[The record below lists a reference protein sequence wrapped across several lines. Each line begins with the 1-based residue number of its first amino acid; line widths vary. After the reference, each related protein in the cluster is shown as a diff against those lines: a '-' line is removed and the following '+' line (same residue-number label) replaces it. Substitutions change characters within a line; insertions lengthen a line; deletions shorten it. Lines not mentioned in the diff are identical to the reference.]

1 LNLAKALDMLPRTP
15 LFTLLATSL
24 LAAPSFEPPQL
35 PALSSASEETQNT
48 ASFGSLQNSN
58 DNKYTLQGKVV
69 NSTTGEPIR
78 GALVQIY
85 FLGQTSMLTGPDGK
99 FQFDGLPAG
108 QSTVT
113 VRKPGFFTE
122 EEIQPSGGG
131 QRLAT
136 TGPNTSPIVLKL
148 IPEGVI
154 YGKISGD
161 DSEPIEGLPIQL
173 LAQRLQ
179 NGRKVWE
186 ERAGATTD
194 EEGMFRIAELHPGN
208 YFLSAGPSRA
218 PVTFPSKL
226 SQSGAQGIPVT
237 FYPSG
242 SDLAAASPI
251 PITPGKRFEVNL
263 SLSPRPFYRVSGR
276 VAGYGQGQYVSLQV
290 LDSTGKSVANN
301 SRFDPT
307 NGSFQI
313 PWIPAGAYALRA
325 DSPGA
330 QGQALTATIPLIV
343 NSDLSGLHIM
353 LMPTVSIPIRMQLI
367 SSRTGSERLP
377 EQENWSPAYVQLV
390 SRDNGLTEMRY
401 GAQQVGERGN
411 SSLQL
416 QNVAPGTYEVEINPN
431 GMFYVQSATS
441 GTTNLLESHLSVA
454 PGGSM
459 QPIEIVMRDDVASLS
474 GNVSSDN
481 QPLSATVMAIPERS
495 SAQPIMQPAD
505 SNGSFQ
511 FAFLP
516 PGAYKILAVDHPEQL
531 EYSNPDVLRK
541 YLSKARDTTLSAD
554 QAARIDL
561 ELVKVGE

>member
-1 LNLAKALDMLPRTP
+1 MLPRTP
-15 LFTLLATSL
+15 LFTFLATTL

-108 QSTVT
+108 QSTIT

-148 IPEGVI
+148 IPEGII
-154 YGKISGD
+154 YGKISED
-161 DSEPIEGLPIQL
+161 DDEPIEGLPIQL
-173 LAQRLQ
+173 LVQRLQ

-186 ERAGATTD
+186 ERTGATTD

-208 YFLSAGPSRA
+208 YFLSAGPSRV

-251 PITPGKRFEVNL
+251 PIIPGKRFEVNL

-301 SRFDPT
+301 SRFDPA

-313 PWIPAGAYALRA
+313 LWIPAGAYTLRA

-353 LMPTVSIPIRMQLI
+353 LTPTISIPIRVQLI

-431 GMFYVQSATS
+431 GMFYVQSAAS

-454 PGGSM
+454 PGGSV

-474 GNVSSDN
+474 GNVSSDS

-495 SAQPIMQPAD
+495 SAQPILQPAD

-516 PGAYKILAVDHPEQL
+516 PGAYKILAVDHAEQL

>member
-1 LNLAKALDMLPRTP
+1 MALDMLPGTP

-35 PALSSASEETQNT
+35 PALSSASEEIQNT
-48 ASFGSLQNSN
+48 GSFGSPQNSI
-58 DNKYTLQGKVV
+58 DEKYTLRGTVI
-69 NSTTGEPIR
+69 NSLTGEPIR

-85 FLGQTSMLTGPDGK
+85 FIGQTSMLTGPDGK

-108 QSTVT
+108 QTTIT

-122 EEIQPSGGG
+122 EEIHPAGGG

-136 TGPNTSPIVLKL
+136 TGPNASPIVLKL

-154 YGKISGD
+154 YGKISKD
-161 DSEPIEGLPIQL
+161 DGEPIEGLPIQL
-173 LAQRLQ
+173 LVQRLQ
-179 NGRKVWE
+179 KGRKVWE
-186 ERAGATTD
+186 ERSGATTD
-194 EEGMFRIAELHPGN
+194 EEGMFRIAELYPGN

-218 PVTFPSKL
+218 PVIFPSKL
-226 SQSGAQGIPVT
+226 SHTGAQGIPVT

-242 SDLAAASPI
+242 SDLAAAVPI

-263 SLSPRPFYRVSGR
+263 SLSPRPFYRVSGM

-301 SRFDPT
+301 SRFDSAS
-307 NGSFQI
+307 GSFQI
-313 PWIPAGAYALRA
+313 LSLPAGAYALRA

-330 QGQALTATIPLIV
+330 QGQAVTATVPLIV

-353 LMPTVSIPIRMQLI
+353 LMPTGSIPIRMRLI
-367 SSRTGSERLP
+367 ASRTDSEKLS

-390 SRDNGLTEMRY
+390 SRNNGLTEMRY

-411 SSLQL
+411 PSLQL
-416 QNVAPGTYEVEINPN
+416 QNIAPGTYEVEINPN

-441 GTTNLLESHLSVA
+441 GTTNLLESSLSVA
-454 PGGSM
+454 PGGSV

-474 GNVSSDN
+474 GNVSSDS
-481 QPLSATVMAIPERS
+481 QPLNATVLAIPERS
-495 SAQPIMQPAD
+495 SAQPFLQPAD
-505 SNGSFQ
+505 SNGIFQ

-516 PGAYKILAVDHPEQL
+516 PGAYKVLAVDHAEQL

-541 YLSKARDTTLSAD
+541 YLSKARETTLSAD

>member
-1 LNLAKALDMLPRTP
+1 MLPRTP

-24 LAAPSFEPPQL
+24 LAAPSIEPLQL
-35 PALSSASEETQNT
+35 PALSSVAEAIQNT
-48 ASFGSLQNSN
+48 TSFESPQHSH
-58 DNKYTLQGKVV
+58 DEKYTLRGTVV
-69 NSTTGEPIR
+69 NSLTGDPIR

-108 QSTVT
+108 QTAIT

-154 YGKISGD
+154 YGRISED
-161 DSEPIEGLPIQL
+161 DGEPLEGLPIQL

-186 ERAGATTD
+186 EKTGTTTD
-194 EEGMFRIAELHPGN
+194 EEGMFRIAELHPGD
-208 YFLSAGPSRA
+208 YFLCAGPSRA
-218 PVTFPSKL
+218 PVTSPSK
-226 SQSGAQGIPVT
+226 SQSGAQGIPVI

-242 SDLAAASPI
+242 SDLAAAAPI
-251 PITPGKRFEVNL
+251 PITPGRRFEVNL

-276 VAGYGQGQYVSLQV
+276 IAGYGQGQYVNLQV

-301 SRFDPT
+301 ARFDAAS
-307 NGSFQI
+307 GSFQI
-313 PWIPAGAYALRA
+313 LWIPAGAYALRA
-325 DSPGA
+325 DSPGP
-330 QGQALTATIPLIV
+330 QGQALTATVPLIV

-353 LMPTVSIPIRMQLI
+353 LMPMVSIPIRMRLI
-367 SSRTGSERLP
+367 ASRTDSERLS
-377 EQENWSPAYVQLV
+377 EQENWSPGYVQLV

-416 QNVAPGTYEVEINPN
+416 QNIAPGTYEVEINPN
-431 GMFYVQSATS
+431 GVFYVQSATS
-441 GTTNLLESHLSVA
+441 GTTNLLESRLSVA
-454 PGGSM
+454 PGGSV

-474 GNVSSDN
+474 GNVSSDS
-481 QPLSATVMAIPERS
+481 QPLNATVMAIPEHS
-495 SAQPIMQPAD
+495 SMQPLLQPAD

-561 ELVKVGE
+561 ELVKIGE

>member
-1 LNLAKALDMLPRTP
+1 LKLAKALDMLPRTP

-24 LAAPSFEPPQL
+24 LAVPSFVPLQL
-35 PALSSASEETQNT
+35 PALSSASEETQIP
-48 ASFGSLQNSN
+48 ASFGSLRNSN
-58 DNKYTLQGKVV
+58 DDKYTLQGKVV

-108 QSTVT
+108 QSTIT

-136 TGPNTSPIVLKL
+136 TGPNTSPIALKL

-173 LAQRLQ
+173 LVQRLQ

-186 ERAGATTD
+186 ERTGATTD

-218 PVTFPSKL
+218 PVTFPCKL

-251 PITPGKRFEVNL
+251 SITPGKRFEVNL
-263 SLSPRPFYRVSGR
+263 SISPRPFYRVSGR
-276 VAGYGQGQYVSLQV
+276 VAGYGQGQYVNLEV

-301 SRFDPT
+301 SRFDPA

-313 PWIPAGAYALRA
+313 LSIPAGAYALRA

-343 NSDLSGLHIM
+343 NSDLSGIHVR

-377 EQENWSPAYVQLV
+377 EQENWSPAYLQLV
-390 SRDNGLTEMRY
+390 SRDNGSTEMRY

-441 GTTNLLESHLSVA
+441 GTTNLLESRLSIA
-454 PGGSM
+454 PGGSV

-495 SAQPIMQPAD
+495 SAQPFLQPAD

-511 FAFLP
+511 FPFLP
-516 PGAYKILAVDHPEQL
+516 PGAYKVLAVDHAEQL